1 MPRKP
6 ARRAC
11 RPVRG
16 GPIIQ
21 TVADHKARPLGN
33 WQSDNAVDI
42 GVPAGTDVLAVD
54 DGEIVKVSGSP
65 PRRGAGVIG
74 GFSITLRTSTNQFF
88 YAHLLRASVQP
99 GDRVKAGQVIGASG
113 FANNVEHLH
122 IAEQHGDPTNLWG
135 NGAPDQQTTPL
146 GGCDD
151 GAVGPANLGQAA
163 AVRAPQAF
171 ATLPAW
177 AMAGNRAP
185 AQIDARIVPDA
196 LWILRTYQ
204 LRVTAGR
211 EVGHASHGDGTALDL
226 VPADTTAGQAAWDH
240 SALRFAHD
248 IGWTEG
254 CAAAGVAPACPLKPW
269 VRFVGYNGYP
279 DHGDPAHVGANAHIH
294 VSWLASASPSS
305 GLAPPNEWVRV
316 FPVPASLVPAHE
328 HRSPDPPRPEG
339 VTLMA
344 SPEPNV
350 PSWPVAD
357 ATVHADGTA
366 TLTIH
371 GAQRPV
377 TAADPD
383 AARAELVRLVREE
396 LADELGRP
404 VRLHTVDPDGTEG
417 ELAVAPDGTVTEIT
431 RARPRRDAASPTPP
445 APASPAP
452 AGSPSLRVA
461 PAEARAG

>member
-1 MPRKP
+1 MQR
-6 ARRAC
+6 
-11 RPVRG
+11 
-16 GPIIQ
+16 
-21 TVADHKARPLGN
+21 
-33 WQSDNAVDI
+33 
-42 GVPAGTDVLAVD
+42 
-54 DGEIVKVSGSP
+54 
-65 PRRGAGVIG
+65 
-74 GFSITLRTSTNQFF
+74 
-88 YAHLLRASVQP
+88 

-122 IAEQHGDPTNLWG
+122 IAEEHGDPTNIWG

-163 AVRAPQAF
+163 AVHTPQAF

-185 AQIDARIVPDA
+185 AQIDARIMPDA

-226 VPADTTAGQAAWDH
+226 VPADTTAGQAAWDQ

-316 FPVPASLVPAHE
+316 FPVPASLGA
-328 HRSPDPPRPEG
+328 
-339 VTLMA
+339 
-344 SPEPNV
+344 
-350 PSWPVAD
+350 
-357 ATVHADGTA
+357 GT
-366 TLTIH
+366 
-371 GAQRPV
+371 
-377 TAADPD
+377 
-383 AARAELVRLVREE
+383 
-396 LADELGRP
+396 
-404 VRLHTVDPDGTEG
+404 
-417 ELAVAPDGTVTEIT
+417 
-431 RARPRRDAASPTPP
+431 
-445 APASPAP
+445 
-452 AGSPSLRVA
+452 
-461 PAEARAG
+461 